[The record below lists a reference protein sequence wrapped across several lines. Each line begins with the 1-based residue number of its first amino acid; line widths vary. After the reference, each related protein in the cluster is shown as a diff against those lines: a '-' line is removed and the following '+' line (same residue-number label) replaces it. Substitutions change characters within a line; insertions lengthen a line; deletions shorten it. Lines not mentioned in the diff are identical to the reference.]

1 MVRNNFEP
9 SLACRAA
16 IITLRY
22 EGRGWTYISST
33 LANCSPNGVQTFFN
47 RILQRSGCDPNCLNL
62 PLLLQHLE
70 DAPRDGWPERFPEE
84 SEMADTLVRVATL
97 DAQHEEI
104 THRQVAQIVEE
115 EIGVRIPY
123 STAENVFKKREIVR
137 RVPPRKIRLD
147 EQHRRW
153 RVFFAEWALGKLQL

>member
-1 MVRNNFEP
+1 M
-9 SLACRAA
+9 
-16 IITLRY
+16 
-22 EGRGWTYISST
+22 
-33 LANCSPNGVQTFFN
+33 
-47 RILQRSGCDPNCLNL
+47 
-62 PLLLQHLE
+62 
-70 DAPRDGWPERFPEE
+70 
-84 SEMADTLVRVATL
+84 
-97 DAQHEEI
+97 

-137 RVPPRKIRLD
+137 RVPPRKVRLD